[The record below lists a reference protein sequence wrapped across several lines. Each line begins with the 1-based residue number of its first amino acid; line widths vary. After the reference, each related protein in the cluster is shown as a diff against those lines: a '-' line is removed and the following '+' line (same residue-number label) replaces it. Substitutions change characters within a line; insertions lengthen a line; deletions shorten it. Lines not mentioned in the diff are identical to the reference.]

1 MWSSAKKHP
10 PSPHF
15 VCHCLTSHFLT
26 LSLFFEH
33 YNFSYISILVS
44 HTRNWS
50 LVSLS
55 LAFHFHL
62 SVILYPIGNHV
73 HSIPA
78 AITSPS
84 PTLSTFTLSSSYF
97 PLLSLSEVNVPGRS
111 PASNKMSS
119 PPHECWV
126 GSIQTQSCL

>member
-1 MWSSAKKHP
+1 MEDHTQICGAQPRNTHP
-10 PSPHF
+10 LHTLF
-15 VCHCLTSHFLT
+15 VIASLLTSPFLT

-62 SVILYPIGNHV
+62 SLLSVILYPIGNHV

-97 PLLSLSEVNVPGRS
+97 PPLLLSEVNVPGRDLLL
-111 PASNKMSS
+111 
-119 PPHECWV
+119 V
-126 GSIQTQSCL
+126 TR

>member
-1 MWSSAKKHP
+1 MEDPTQISGAQPRNTHLL
-10 PSPHF
+10 HTLF
-15 VCHCLTSHFLT
+15 VIASLLTSPFLT

-97 PLLSLSEVNVPGRS
+97 PPLLLSEVNVPGRDLLL
-111 PASNKMSS
+111 
-119 PPHECWV
+119 V
-126 GSIQTQSCL
+126 TR